1 LFRLGFLIASA
12 INTRFGVYDTASRL
26 QQTLDTIASIK
37 ARCKDPHITLIEMAA
52 IPLTDEQRATLK
64 ASVHVLIEF
73 SNDEVV
79 KQISK
84 SNNWNIIKNMTEM
97 LCFRHALKLMQGTE
111 FYKEVTRFVKVSG
124 RYKLNTDFKE
134 SVMKKAGDRVVF
146 ASRRK
151 SQFPSNITKGVT
163 EQFMSRCWSF
173 PAKDI
178 AAVEK
183 MYEAMLNHM
192 QQVLG
197 QGGYIDIEHLLF
209 TYSKM
214 FDIYEVKKVGVE
226 GNIGPNGALVRD

>member
-1 LFRLGFLIASA
+1 MKLGFLITSA
-12 INTRFGVYDTASRL
+12 INTRFGVFDTSTRL
-26 QQTLDTIASIK
+26 QQTLDTVASIK
-37 ARCKDPHITLIEMAA
+37 SRCKDPHITLIEMAA
-52 IPLTDEQRATLK
+52 IPLTDEQRAILK
-64 ASVHVLIEF
+64 SHAHVLIEF
-73 SNDEVV
+73 ANDDVV

-84 SNNWNIIKNMTEM
+84 SDNWDIVKNMTEM
-97 LCFRHALKLMQGTE
+97 FCFRHALKLMQGSD
-111 FYKEVTRFVKVSG
+111 FYKDIDRFVKVSG

-151 SQFPSNITKGVT
+151 SQFQPHVTKGVT

-173 PAKDI
+173 PAKDLES
-178 AAVEK
+178 VEK

-209 TYSKM
+209 TYSTL
-214 FDIYEVKKVGVE
+214 FALYEVKKIGVE